1 MADRPPWRP
10 RRAADGEVCTN
21 GMHRCPES
29 ATMDAD
35 GSAARRGRLN
45 AQDQERLRAV
55 CADVVGIDPVDLE
68 AGTDFFQDLNIDRD
82 DLADMFVAIE
92 DAFDISLED
101 GIGAVRTF
109 EDLEVLVDDQLSS

>member
-1 MADRPPWRP
+1 MGAIG
-10 RRAADGEVCTN
+10 AKLEGTV
-21 GMHRCPES
+21 
-29 ATMDAD
+29 
-35 GSAARRGRLN
+35 N

-55 CADVVGIDPVDLE
+55 CAEVVGIDPGELD
-68 AGTDFFQDLNIDRD
+68 AGTDFFQDLNVDRD

-109 EDLEVLVDDQLSS
+109 EDLETLVDDQLSS